1 MSEKKNINNILNRG
15 YTILKNVIDSKECD
29 EIKKITK
36 QNFKIFNKKTK
47 IKNTL
52 EETIYNLHNKNTK
65 FIKYLDHP
73 KIINIVKKTLSTGS
87 FNNNEKIILRQ
98 SAVRSPKKG
107 FAQQLHNDS
116 RISKTKYPII
126 LQVIW
131 LLDDFTKD
139 NGATRILPQ
148 SQLFDGFPKKNKKYK
163 NEKMLTGKKGSV
175 IIFNASV
182 WHGSSEKF
190 TNEDRYGMIF
200 SYSRWFLKSTF
211 DHTKNTPIAIYKK
224 LTNFQKE
231 LLGFKFNPPTD
242 EFERA
247 SSRSN
252 KNIITFKNY
261 NLKKFKDDSKSK

>member
-1 MSEKKNINNILNRG
+1 MSEKKNINNILNHG
-15 YTILKNVIDSKECD
+15 YTILKSVINDKECD
-29 EIKKITK
+29 EIKKLAK
-36 QNFKIFNKKTK
+36 QNFGIFNKKTK
-47 IKNTL
+47 IKNNL
-52 EETIYNLHNKNTK
+52 EESIYNLHNKNNK

-87 FNNNEKIILRQ
+87 FNNEEKIILRQ

-116 RISKTKYPII
+116 RISKTKYPLI

-131 LLDDFTKD
+131 LLDDFTKL
-139 NGATRILPQ
+139 NGATRILPK
-148 SQLFDGFPKKNKKYK
+148 SQHLEGFPKKNKRYK
-163 NEKMLTGKKGSV
+163 NERILTAKKGSV

-200 SYSRWFLKSTF
+200 SYSRWFLKPTF
-211 DHTKNTPIAIYKK
+211 DHTKNTPLKTYKK
-224 LTNFQKE
+224 LSNFQKE
-231 LLGFKFNPPTD
+231 LLGFKFNPPID
-242 EFERA
+242 EFERS

-261 NLKKFKDDSKSK
+261 NLKNFKDDSKFK